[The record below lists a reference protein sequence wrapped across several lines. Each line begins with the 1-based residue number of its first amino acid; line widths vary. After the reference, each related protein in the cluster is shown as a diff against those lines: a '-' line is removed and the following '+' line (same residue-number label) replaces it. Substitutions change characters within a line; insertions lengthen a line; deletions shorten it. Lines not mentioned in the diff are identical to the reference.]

1 MCHWSPTKLSCLSC
15 GNEWSEK
22 VTEAFQVK
30 LILCDNPKGCDH
42 KNLPTNELS
51 VAQYAAHMCDL
62 CYLQLLTTTAV
73 DLGISIMVPE
83 DIISHVDQYCKNRRW
98 KTLLWAVNMSGTERV
113 YFGFDGP
120 LTEEQKAMVKE
131 LEHGFGVQTG
141 EPPADT

>member
-1 MCHWSPTKLSCLSC
+1 MCHWSPTKFSCLNC

-22 VTEAFQVK
+22 VTEAFPVK
-30 LILCDNPKGCDH
+30 LILCDSPAGCDR

-73 DLGISIMVPE
+73 DLGISTIVP
-83 DIISHVDQYCKNRRW
+83 DDLVLHVDKYRKDRRY
-98 KTLLWAVNMSGTERV
+98 KALLWVLSISGSQQV

-120 LTEEQKAMVKE
+120 LTEDQKTMIKE
-131 LEHGFGVQTG
+131 LEEGPGV
-141 EPPADT
+141 